1 MANKLDREAR
11 MTIKALAERGQSH
24 RAIARLLGVHENAV
38 RYHRR
43 RLASGAADGRAR
55 QAHLAAD
62 FSEAITVWLERLD
75 GDGPV
80 NLAALHDWLA
90 SEHGYTGS
98 LRSLQHYFRAH
109 YPRPRIRARRR
120 VETPPGRR
128 PRLTGASSR
137 G

>member
-11 MTIKALAERGQSH
+11 MTIKALAERGQSN

-75 GDGPV
+75 GDGPL

-90 SEHGYTGS
+90 SELGYTGS